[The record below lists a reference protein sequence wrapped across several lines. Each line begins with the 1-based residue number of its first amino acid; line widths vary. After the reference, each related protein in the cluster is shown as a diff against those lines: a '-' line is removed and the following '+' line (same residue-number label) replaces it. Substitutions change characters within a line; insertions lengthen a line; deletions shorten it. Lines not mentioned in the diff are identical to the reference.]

1 MSKVVEKLEKILEDF
16 EILEECVIFHSSGET
31 LNDVSEYVED
41 NTMIINAKLRAL
53 VMEMKQESDN
63 NLHDKINNEL
73 NALYKDLAHLTDS
86 ERVFIQPKNS
96 LPLKQIIIQKQSQVK
111 ILEKILNNKEE
122 NE

>member
-86 ERVFIQPKNS
+86 DRVFIQPKNS